1 MKAIRI
7 SLSAAVRAVV
17 GFRQVLADV
26 RIPAIP
32 QGTEGLTDICIRVL
46 NQALNCDASL
56 NWATETNNFYS
67 KKTIDLLCTSDCR
80 ASLDG
85 YMEQVKSACE
95 TSRYAGRDGF
105 SYHAG
110 YTAQLV
116 WERFN
121 ILCTS
126 NPAGENCN
134 LLLGNLAGVD
144 PETQQRTAA
153 GDPSL
158 MCNDCALSVVKTQVE
173 MPLAS
178 NADISS
184 ALSSIASS
192 CKTTVAVTPPP
203 AASPPWVKVGTAPI
217 ATSTA
222 TPACTGKTYILQDG
236 DTCQSVAEKQR
247 INTAQLLM
255 ANNLLAGCYNFPTAV
270 GTALCIPSALTCD
283 PYIVKSG
290 DTCTTIANV
299 AKATWAQIVSWNT
312 NLGRSCQ
319 NVRRYAGKVVC
330 ISNPGSTRAGSGSG
344 ITASK
349 TSTATSAIDT
359 VFTLSM
365 RPIPM
370 DNVHTNVIITD
381 MWAGN
386 DEEEL

>member
-1 MKAIRI
+1 MKSIRV
-7 SLSAAVRAVV
+7 SLSAAVWAVV
-17 GFRQVLADV
+17 GSRQVLADV
-26 RIPAIP
+26 RLPNVP
-32 QGTEGLTDICIRVL
+32 QGAEGLPDTCIRVL

-67 KKTIDLLCTSDCR
+67 KATIDLLCTSDCR

-95 TSRYAGRDGF
+95 TSRYSGPDGL

-134 LLLGNLAGVD
+134 LLLGKLAGID
-144 PETQQRTAA
+144 PENQQPTAA
-153 GDPSL
+153 GDPNL

-173 MPLAS
+173 MPLRS

-203 AASPPWVKVGTAPI
+203 AASPPWIALGTAPI

-222 TPACTGKTYILQDG
+222 TPACAGKTYILQDG
-236 DTCQSVAEKQR
+236 DTCQSVAQTQR

-255 ANNLLAGCYNFPTAV
+255 ANNLIAGCYNFPTAA
-270 GTALCIPSALTCD
+270 GTALCIPSADTCD
-283 PYIVKSG
+283 PYVVKSG
-290 DTCTTIANV
+290 DTCTTIANI
-299 AKATWAQIVSWNT
+299 AKATWVQIVSWNAD
-312 NLGRSCQ
+312 LGRYCQ

-330 ISNPGSTRAGSGSG
+330 ISNPGSSRDGSGSG
-344 ITASK
+344 ITASAIAPGK
-349 TSTATSAIDT
+349 ASTTTSAID
-359 VFTLSM
+359 
-365 RPIPM
+365 
-370 DNVHTNVIITD
+370 
-381 MWAGN
+381 
-386 DEEEL
+386 